1 MNPHD
6 TNFFG
11 TSTLGPNLF
20 GTDGIRGTAG
30 QGLFVEEKLIAIG
43 KALGRWA
50 CERYGDAPHIL
61 LIHDTRISADDVKTA
76 LMRGL
81 LTAPIGV
88 YDGQVLPTPAAAHLM
103 RQATPKFSAAIII
116 SASHNPYQDNG
127 IKIIDA
133 ASGKLALADELRI
146 SELSYEEL
154 ARKQITT
161 AQLVGHKQL
170 FTEAAARYCAA
181 ICQLFPANF
190 LQGKK
195 IVLDTA
201 HGATYQVAPEIF
213 TKLGANVITINHT
226 PNGYNINEKCGALHL
241 EQLQAAVIQETAD
254 IGFAFDG
261 DGDRLMTV
269 TANGTIKDGDDV
281 LALLSNH
288 PTYATTKHIVGTIMS
303 NEGLANYL
311 AQRGKTLLRTPVGD
325 KYIAERLATDN
336 LLLGGEPSGHSIV
349 RDLVA
354 TGDGILVALKVLE
367 TIALTDNKNFETF
380 TKYPQLTTNLIVTTK
395 EDLTREPF
403 AGYIRTVKNGL
414 SSGRIEVRYSGT
426 EPVLRIMAEA
436 DTVEHA
442 QAACQQLAYYFSH
455 HA

>member
-1 MNPHD
+1 MNPHN
-6 TNFFG
+6 TNLF
-11 TSTLGPNLF
+11 GPNLF
-20 GTDGIRGTAG
+20 GTDGIRGTVG
-30 QGLFVEEKLIAIG
+30 SGFFVPETLTALG
-43 KALGRWA
+43 RALGRWA
-50 CERYGDAPHIL
+50 CERYGKAPNIL
-61 LIHDTRISADDVKTA
+61 LIHDTRISADEVKTA

-81 LTAPIGV
+81 LTAPIEV

-103 RQATPKFSAAIII
+103 RQATPKFSAAVII

-146 SELSYEEL
+146 SELSCEEL
-154 ARKQITT
+154 TRKQIPEPE
-161 AQLVGHKQL
+161 LVGHKQL
-170 FTEAAARYCAA
+170 FTDAAARYCAA
-181 ICQLFPANF
+181 ICQLFPADF
-190 LQGKK
+190 LRGKK

-201 HGATYQVAPEIF
+201 NGATYQVAPEIF
-213 TKLGANVITINHT
+213 TNLGANVTTINHT

-241 EQLQAAVIQETAD
+241 EQLQAAVVQETAD

-269 TANGTIKDGDDV
+269 TANGTVKDGDDV

-288 PTYATTKHIVGTIMS
+288 PTYATTTHIVGTIMS
-303 NEGLANYL
+303 NQGLAHYV

-325 KYIAERLATDN
+325 KYIAERLATDK
-336 LLLGGEPSGHSIV
+336 LILGGEPSGHTIV
-349 RDLVA
+349 RDLIG
-354 TGDGILVALKVLE
+354 TGDGILVALRVLE
-367 TIALTDNKNFETF
+367 ALMLTGNNNFETF
-380 TKYPQLTTNLIVTTK
+380 TKYPQITTNLVVTKK

-442 QAACQQLAYYFSH
+442 QAACQQLAHYFSH